1 MSDSVKKQSTQTLQ
15 VWISMKANEELRFV
29 TKHCHP
35 RHAEG
40 PWCANNSKQD
50 EESSI
55 ALPDKKSIQASK
67 LKKSATNGVDLLM
80 ILEFFVISWDDGPV
94 YISQSYPFFGVSTE
108 QLSHDLFTVLLPS
121 VVRNQIFSITSRML
135 CCMLVDWLIRKHV
148 ACNV

>member
-1 MSDSVKKQSTQTLQ
+1 
-15 VWISMKANEELRFV
+15 
-29 TKHCHP
+29 
-35 RHAEG
+35 
-40 PWCANNSKQD
+40 
-50 EESSI
+50 
-55 ALPDKKSIQASK
+55 
-67 LKKSATNGVDLLM
+67 M